1 MLTDIFKIFIH
12 NRTDKFINRIQFIR
26 IYAEYIRRN
35 FTRLEE
41 LKARGEC
48 NGVEGLT
55 ILGRDALRR
64 QEELAAQLEDA
75 RAQLRQAQARLEE
88 LEQRLQED
96 YDPTTSALSVIW
108 PQGNP

>member
-1 MLTDIFKIFIH
+1 MD
-12 NRTDKFINRIQFIR
+12 
-26 IYAEYIRRN
+26 
-35 FTRLEE
+35 
-41 LKARGEC
+41 
-48 NGVEGLT
+48 
-55 ILGRDALRR
+55 DALRR